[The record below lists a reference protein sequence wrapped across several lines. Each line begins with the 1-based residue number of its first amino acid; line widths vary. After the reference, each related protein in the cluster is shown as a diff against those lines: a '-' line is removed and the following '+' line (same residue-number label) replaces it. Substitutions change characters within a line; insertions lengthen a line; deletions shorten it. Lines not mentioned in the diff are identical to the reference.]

1 MAKPAREYLGGLIHY
16 IDVAFTFADSATQVE
31 IGTVPSGAT
40 ILKPLSGIQVNTAF
54 NAGTTNTV
62 DVGTS
67 ATEDLY
73 GTALAGGTVTFVPLD
88 EAVSLTMAADTT
100 LYVKYEQTGTAATAG
115 AGKAIIAYIIAT

>member
-1 MAKPAREYLGGLIHY
+1 MSSPARAYHTQQVHY
-16 IDVAFTFADSATQVE
+16 IHKAFTFANSGAQVE

-62 DVGTS
+62 DIGTL
-67 ATEDLY
+67 AAEDLY

-88 EAVSLTMAADTT
+88 EAVSLTLAADTT
-100 LYVKYEQTGTAATAG
+100 IYVKYEQSGTAATAG
-115 AGKAIIAYIIAT
+115 AGVAVIAYLI